1 VPAGRSR
8 ANLRIDDI
16 VATALDLIRA
26 NGVENFSMRQ
36 LSESLGASLGATY
49 RHLPTKTALLELC
62 GKALFD
68 RSWRPMRDGEDPLVW
83 LQEQLMSLY
92 DLLGQHRGL
101 AAYVVQRP
109 QVTSRDVAGPVHEVL
124 LASGFSEDEAI
135 VVGAT
140 LTLYL
145 AGALLTD
152 FEHSVAVDAA
162 DAHALVAAGI
172 KFVLTRRPADPVP
185 TKAGR
190 PTKAVRAAAARRR
203 VAN

>member
-1 VPAGRSR
+1 MPAGRPR
-8 ANLRIDDI
+8 AHLRTDDI
-16 VATALDLIRA
+16 VSTALDLIRA
-26 NGVENFSMRQ
+26 NGVENLSMRQ
-36 LSESLGASLGATY
+36 LSERLGVSLGATY
-49 RHLPTKTALLELC
+49 RHLPTKDALLELC

-68 RSWRPMRDGEDPLVW
+68 RSWRPIREGEDPVGW
-83 LQEQLMSLY
+83 LEEQLMSLY
-92 DLLGQHRGL
+92 DVLRQHRGL

-124 LASGFSEDEAI
+124 LASGFSEDGAI

-152 FEHSVAVDAA
+152 FEHSVAVEAA

-172 KFVLTRRPADPVP
+172 TFILTGTTARTVP
-185 TKAGR
+185 TQ
-190 PTKAVRAAAARRR
+190 AVRSATRRR
-203 VAN
+203 VAD